1 MVIAEVSGPSKV
13 NQSEADA
20 RVQEAV
26 KATKALLE
34 EKANSGNLLHIADV
48 LGHFSRE
55 RITDRV
61 SVDFT
66 DEGNICTLG
75 WKGQFLTYKVFT
87 EPRTGKRFI
96 FDAFLPDMLSADT
109 EEVNPRHLI
118 PDRLLKQVMA
128 FAGGETR
135 FQNSIGRMVP
145 HGSKYVLALFDGSH
159 GAAAD
164 LFAGNDKLFCKIY
177 LPGQLTTPEALHW
190 NNHAHSELRQQE
202 FRGQVL
208 SVRRST
214 ALDGRWRAFMD
225 DPRFPVK
232 SERFFI
238 NQYVNPLERKGMK
251 AALFEQVVNGALI
264 ATIVEEDGSG
274 REVSRDSCRMKRFV
288 DLREQSRRAAR
299 GQVSYSLL
307 QTTLFDEFVSRDLTG
322 YDYATSKADS
332 DPRAR
337 ETKSLLRLLNLLAA
351 QSMEGRLDAQG
362 DSPKETL
369 VRTSAEAMWK
379 KGAARYWV
387 VELKKAIVLMT
398 GIVGDDM
405 DRIFQLNLSDEV
417 WRNISEAIQRIK
429 NYEAWADAD
438 TRELL
443 NANTLDTTKDAIA
456 GWAQRNEAEV
466 LDAYFLAGKP
476 RPSMMG

>member
-1 MVIAEVSGPSKV
+1 MVIAEVPGPSNA

-26 KATKALLE
+26 KATKDLLE
-34 EKANSGNLLHIADV
+34 EKAKSGNLLHIADV
-48 LGHFSRE
+48 LEHFSRE

-61 SVDFT
+61 PIDFT
-66 DEGNICTLG
+66 DEGNVCTIG
-75 WKGQFLTYKVFT
+75 WKGQLFTCKVFT

-96 FDAFLPDMLSADT
+96 FDAFLPDVLSADRD
-109 EEVNPRHLI
+109 VNPRNLV
-118 PDRLLKQVMA
+118 PARLLSQVVA

-145 HGSKYVLALFDGSH
+145 HGSKYVLVLFDGSH

-177 LPGQLTTPEALHW
+177 LPGQLTTPEAFNW
-190 NNHAHSELRQQE
+190 NIHAHSELRQQE

-208 SVRRST
+208 SVRRSK
-214 ALDGRWRAFMD
+214 AHDERWKAFVD
-225 DPRFPVK
+225 EPRFPVK

-238 NQYVNPLERKGMK
+238 NQYVNPLERKNMK
-251 AALFEQVVNGALI
+251 AALFEQVVDGALN
-264 ATIVEEDGSG
+264 AVIVEEDGSG
-274 REVSRDSCRMKRFV
+274 REVSRDSCRMKKFV
-288 DLREQSRRAAR
+288 DTREQSRRAAK

-307 QTTLFDEFVSRDLTG
+307 QTTLFGEFVSRELTG
-322 YDYATSKADS
+322 HDYATSKADS

-337 ETKSLLRLLNLLAA
+337 ETKNLLRLLNLLADM
-351 QSMEGRLDAQG
+351 SMEGRLDAQG
-362 DSPKETL
+362 DSPKELL
-369 VRTSAEAMWK
+369 VRTAAEAMWK
-379 KGAARYWV
+379 KGAVRYWV
-387 VELKKAIVLMT
+387 VELKKAIALMT

-417 WRNISEAIQRIK
+417 WRNISEAIRRLK
-429 NYEAWADAD
+429 NYNAWADAD

-456 GWAQRNEAEV
+456 GWAQRNGAEV
-466 LDAYFLAGKP
+466 LDAYYLAGKP